1 MTWRGS
7 TTIPE
12 RVFACLPYLL
22 PLIEGINFG
31 VFLFKKFPLLALIF
45 QPLTPLI
52 MIYNMSFVSLIIFFV
67 LYLAVV
73 RNENINHFIRFN
85 AMQAILVDIIVI
97 LSGIVLQILVK
108 GLPSLFVIETLYNVV
123 FLGILATVGYAIFQS
138 VQGRYAEIPSLSD
151 AVYMQVR

>member
-31 VFLFKKFPLLALIF
+31 VFLFKKFPFLALIF